1 MCRARAFV
9 LPTLALASQG
19 LIHGLKIA
27 QEFRPLAIAKS
38 RRLLLLGELRNFI
51 SSYWNFQ
58 WNYIV
63 SVHNNQLLRK
73 YTSFRLFSRQSVDF
87 GDGQVRE
94 PIFLGNVLS
103 IKLWQ
108 KISNNVSYQ

>member
-73 YTSFRLFSRQSVDF
+73 YTSLRLLSRQSVEQPKESVIEF
-87 GDGQVRE
+87 
-94 PIFLGNVLS
+94 
-103 IKLWQ
+103 
-108 KISNNVSYQ
+108 

>member
-27 QEFRPLAIAKS
+27 RAFRPLAI
-38 RRLLLLGELRNFI
+38 ELRNFI

-73 YTSFRLFSRQSVDF
+73 YTSLRLLSKQSVEQPKESVIEF
-87 GDGQVRE
+87 
-94 PIFLGNVLS
+94 
-103 IKLWQ
+103 
-108 KISNNVSYQ
+108 